1 MTQQE
6 DSEMKAPAAPNLVA
20 PREEAI
26 VDGTAV
32 TFEWEPVEA
41 ATEYFLEVASDTTFE
56 TLVFAEN
63 VGDTTSIT
71 VADVFPTDEGTY
83 YWRVFS
89 RNAAGESHG
98 DVVESF
104 ISGTPDDA
112 AASLVSPDQAEGFG
126 PLAAVANPSKTEKPV
141 NPDQEEEIGPL
152 PGLLKANVAEVA
164 AEVTGA
170 EEAYQAEAELGVQ
183 HEGVGAASILGFIFA
198 TITAIAMAVVFVFF
212 YSGFVAEETAR
223 KAAAGVDYPE
233 LRQVEATAD
242 EQLEQYK
249 ILNDAEGVYRIP
261 IDRAMELMV
270 NETYR
275 EPGTYSP
282 ELQLLPE

>member
-1 MTQQE
+1 MTQHD
-6 DSEMKAPAAPNLVA
+6 DSEMKAPAAPYLVA
-20 PREEAI
+20 PREEAL

-32 TFEWEPVEA
+32 TFEWEPVEE
-41 ATEYFLEVASDTTFE
+41 ATEYVLEVATDTAFE
-56 TLVFAEN
+56 TIIFAES
-63 VGDTTSIT
+63 VGEATSIT

-98 DVVESF
+98 DVIESF
-104 ISGTPDDA
+104 ISGTSEM
-112 AASLVSPDQAEGFG
+112 ASEVLVNPDQAESFG
-126 PLAAVANPSKTEKPV
+126 PLAAAAMPVEKPV
-141 NPDQEEEIGPL
+141 SPNQEEEVGPL
-152 PGLLKANVAEVA
+152 PGLLKATAAEVA
-164 AEVTGA
+164 AEVSDA
-170 EEAYQAEAELGVQ
+170 DEAYAAEAELGVQ
-183 HEGVGAASILGFIFA
+183 HEGIGAASILGFIFA
-198 TITAIAMAVVFVFF
+198 TLTAIGMAVVFVFF
-212 YSGFVAEETAR
+212 YSGFVAQETAR
-223 KAAAGVDYPE
+223 KAAASVNYPE

-249 ILNDAEGVYRIP
+249 ILNDANGVYRIP

-275 EPGTYSP
+275 QSGTYSP

>member
-1 MTQQE
+1 MTQPE
-6 DSEMKAPAAPNLVA
+6 DSEMKAPAAPTLVA
-20 PREEAI
+20 PREEAVI
-26 VDGTAV
+26 DGSAV
-32 TFEWEPVEA
+32 TFVWEPVEE
-41 ATEYFLEVASDTTFE
+41 ATEYYLEVASDTTFE
-56 TLVFAEN
+56 TLVYEEN
-63 VGDTTSIT
+63 VGDVTSVTI
-71 VADVFPTDEGTY
+71 ADVFPTDEATY
-83 YWRVFS
+83 YWRIFS

-104 ISGTPDDA
+104 ISGTPDEA
-112 AASLVSPDQAEGFG
+112 TESLVIPDEAEGFG
-126 PLAAVANPSKTEKPV
+126 PLAAVASPSQTERPV
-141 NPDQEEEIGPL
+141 SPDQEEEAGPL

-170 EEAYQAEAELGVQ
+170 EEAYEAEAALGVQ
-183 HEGVGAASILGFIFA
+183 HEGVGAASILGFILA
-198 TITAIAMAVVFVFF
+198 VIAAIAAAVIVVFFW
-212 YSGFVAEETAR
+212 SGFVAEETAR
-223 KAAAGVDYPE
+223 KAASGVNYPE

-275 EPGTYSP
+275 QPGTYSP

>member
-1 MTQQE
+1 MTQQD
-6 DSEMKAPAAPNLVA
+6 DSEMKAPAAPVLVA
-20 PREEAI
+20 PREEAV
-26 VDGTAV
+26 VDGSAV
-32 TFEWEPVEA
+32 TFVWEPVEE
-41 ATEYFLEVASDTTFE
+41 ATEYYLEVASDTTFE
-56 TLVFAEN
+56 TLVYEEN
-63 VGDTTSIT
+63 VGDVTAVTI
-71 VADVFPTDEGTY
+71 ADVFPTDKGTY

-104 ISGTPDDA
+104 ISSTPDA
-112 AASLVSPDQAEGFG
+112 AEAVVNPGQAGADPFATAATPGTAEKPVSPDQ
-126 PLAAVANPSKTEKPV
+126 
-141 NPDQEEEIGPL
+141 EEDVGPL

-170 EEAYQAEAELGVQ
+170 EEAYEAEAELGVQ

-198 TITAIAMAVVFVFF
+198 TITAIGMAVVFVFF
-212 YSGFVAEETAR
+212 WSGFVADETAR
-223 KAAAGVDYPE
+223 KAAAGVSYPE
-233 LRQVEATAD
+233 LRQVEAIAD

-270 NETYR
+270 KETYR
-275 EPGTYSP
+275 EPRTYSP